1 MSDEIKPIRRVVT
14 GNDAQGRSRV
24 LFDSAAPRTKTSPFQ
39 KGTNMTD
46 IWTFDTCPA
55 VITGER
61 DDKPDGH
68 GAVLTAVIEGRR
80 EGHAIEF
87 RKLYDDLSRC
97 DGFVAYSGTI
107 YPDGNEIS
115 GRWEIAGVWSGTFIM
130 IRKSGARETFARE
143 AEERADQEAIA
154 QVGTSVIARCVSAVA
169 IQSRHLDCRA
179 ASPLAMTI
187 FPSTGRIG

>member
-1 MSDEIKPIRRVVT
+1 MSDEPDLT
-14 GNDAQGRSRV
+14 GAWIG
-24 LFDSAAPRTKTSPFQ
+24 
-39 KGTNMTD
+39 
-46 IWTFDTCPA
+46 TFDYPTWLPPNHFEA
-55 VITGER
+55 TLRDIGGAIAGVTSER